1 MAEELAGTRKRKR
14 RSSDLLYEPDIRLES
29 FSSLEKK
36 ICLENTEK
44 FYLSSDSKSSNGI
57 EYECKT
63 FDDHDESLPGEQTPC
78 EHKYKEKKTN
88 LVSKEKYFLAPFQ
101 IRDVPIPAV
110 SWADSKEITLLM
122 CFKEDVIEKD
132 RDPHVFKRHPNL
144 TPRMRAILFDWLMEV
159 CDVYKL
165 RRVTYYL
172 AIDYVDRYLSRVKE
186 LPKNQLQLLGITCL
200 FIAAKVEEIYPPK
213 LQELAYVTDGACT
226 DQEMI
231 LKEMAVLKVLD
242 WDVSPMTVSGWLNLY
257 MQICYNTK
265 NIRDCSLDRNVN
277 DDFIFPQF
285 SAFAFVK
292 ASQLIDFCS
301 LDDGMLNFQ
310 YSVIAASAIYYI
322 FSRERA
328 LHVSGFTWD
337 DIKDCVHWMEP
348 FYRVVHKIHTFG
360 SYDCYKDKSRGSSGL
375 KKENPN
381 ILVNEAHSI
390 QTHIIT
396 LDMLEDVYKITNE
409 LSDSTENEEN

>member
-1 MAEELAGTRKRKR
+1 MAEELAVVRKRKR
-14 RSSDLLYEPDIRLES
+14 RSSDLLFEPDIHLES

-36 ICLENTEK
+36 ICLEKTERC
-44 FYLSSDSKSSNGI
+44 FLSSDSKSSDGI
-57 EYECKT
+57 EYDYKSGY
-63 FDDHDESLPGEQTPC
+63 DHDESLPGEQTPC
-78 EHKYKEKKTN
+78 ENKYREKKTS
-88 LVSKEKYFLAPFQ
+88 LASKERFLLAPFH
-101 IRDVPIPAV
+101 IRDIPLPHV
-110 SWADSKEITLLM
+110 SWADSRELALLM
-122 CFKEDVIEKD
+122 CFKEDVVEKD
-132 RDPHVFKRHPNL
+132 RDPNVFRRHPNL

-165 RRVTYYL
+165 KRVTYYL
-172 AIDYVDRYLSRVKE
+172 AIDYVDRYLSKVDE

-226 DQEMI
+226 EQEMI
-231 LKEMAVLKVLD
+231 LKEMAVLKVLN
-242 WDVSPMTVSGWLNLY
+242 WDVSSMTVSGWLNLY

-265 NIRDCSLDRNVN
+265 SIRDCTFDRLVN

-301 LDDGMLNFQ
+301 LDDGMLSFQ
-310 YSVIAASAIYYI
+310 YSTIAASAIYYI
-322 FSRERA
+322 FNRERA

-337 DIKDCVHWMEP
+337 DIKECVQWMEP
-348 FYRVVHKIHTFG
+348 FYRVVNKIHLFG
-360 SYDCYKDKSRGSSGL
+360 SYDCQKDKNRSNSGL
-375 KKENPN
+375 RKENPK

-396 LDMLEDVYKITNE
+396 LDMLEDVYKLTSE
-409 LSDSTENEEN
+409 HGDSAESSS